1 MVCVA
6 CGQGVRGGEL
16 HVVGLIK
23 DQGVCAFVCGGWGVG
38 GWGGEVATPLGG
50 AAPSP
55 QPVCEKK
62 EGEVA
67 VAVLRS
73 AASVLS

>member
-1 MVCVA
+1 M
-6 CGQGVRGGEL
+6 
-16 HVVGLIK
+16 
-23 DQGVCAFVCGGWGVG
+23 CAFVCGGWGVG